1 MALTMLAFGAVIL
14 LIVHSSTLAQ
24 TTRSSGRPITTTKAR
39 TSGPTRTTRSR
50 TTGSPITPRAARTLS
65 TTATTTTTSTSTSTS
80 TTIRTDSTP
89 TTTTTWTSNPF
100 TTTTILSSG
109 SMLTDTATT
118 SNITPTSTTTT
129 TTTTSVCSVNA
140 TTLDA
145 VPGQVGH
152 VTSPNYPSPYY
163 NNADCR
169 WLIYAGSGYV
179 VKVTVLNF
187 SLETG
192 FDFLEL
198 YNGIEPSS
206 SSLIIR
212 TSSTPQQ
219 SVIHSSGQYMY
230 IRFYSDGSVTYSGFR
245 LTYEAVDQ
253 QSVPTSVCTSNGTNL
268 SAVPGQVGYLLS
280 LYWPSVYSGFISCS
294 WTINSTSGYVVRSSI
309 LNVTNPEFSFYIRIY
324 DGMSESSPPLG
335 QFSSMP
341 SQTVYYSS
349 GQSMYITLTTY
360 GLSPNSLFNLT
371 YEAVDQL
378 SAPTSVCTSNGT
390 AFSAVPGQ
398 VGYLSSL
405 YYPSVYS
412 GFISCSWR
420 INSISGYIVKATIL
434 NVTNPQFYFYIG
446 IYDGMSASSPS
457 LASIYSMPSQ
467 TVYYSSGQSMYITL
481 TTYGL
486 SPNSLFNLTYEA
498 VDQLSAPTSVCTSSG
513 TNFSAVPGQVG
524 YLTSLYYPSL
534 YSGFIYC
541 SWTVNSPNG
550 YVVKATVLNV
560 TNYDLYFYITIYDGM
575 SASSPSLASISSM
588 PSHTV
593 YYSSGQSM
601 YITLTTYGLS
611 PNSLF
616 NLTYEAV
623 DQLSAPTSVCTSNGT
638 TFSAVPGQVGYL
650 PSLYYPSVYSGVI
663 SCSWPIN
670 TTYGYV
676 VKATVLNVT
685 NSEFY
690 FYITI
695 YDGVSASSPS
705 LAWIS
710 SMPSQTAYYSSGQ
723 SMYITLTT
731 YGLSPNSTF
740 SFTYEAVDQLS
751 TPTSVCTSSGTNFS
765 AVPGQVGYLT
775 SLYYPSLYSG
785 FISCSW
791 TVNSNIGY
799 VVKATVL
806 NVTNYDLYFYITIYD
821 GMSASSPSLGQ
832 FSSMPSQTVYYS
844 SGQSMYI
851 TLTTYGLSPNS
862 LFNLT
867 YEAVDQ
873 LSAPASVCTSNGTTF
888 SAVPGQVGYLPS
900 LYYPSVYSG
909 FISCSWPINTTYG
922 YVVKAT
928 VLNVTNSQFYFYIS
942 IYDGVSASSPSL
954 AWISSMPSQTV
965 YYSSGQSMYITLT
978 TSGLSPNS
986 TFSLTYEAVDQLSAP
1001 TSVCTSNGT
1010 TFSAVPGQVGYLPS
1024 LYYPSVYSGSI
1035 TCSWTIISSNGYIVK
1050 ATILN
1055 VTNPQFY
1062 FYIVIYDGMSASSPS
1077 LASIYSVSSP
1087 TVYYSSGQSM
1097 YIRITTYGLS
1107 PNSIFFLTYE
1117 AVDQLSAGPSVCSV
1131 NAPTIYAVPGQ
1142 VGYLTSPNYP
1152 SPYYNNADCRWLIV
1166 AGDGSVVRIT
1176 VLNFN
1181 LEPGWDYLELYNG
1194 SQISS
1199 SSLIIRTS
1207 STPQQSVIYST
1218 GQYMY
1223 IRFSSDSIISYTGF
1237 RLTYEAVDQQTV
1249 STSDVCPVNGTALSA
1264 LSGQVDYLR
1273 FPNHPSSDSNNTG
1286 CRWLINSTIGD
1297 VVKLTV
1303 LSASSDFFYYIQIF
1317 DGISESSPTLVTFY
1331 GMPLQTV
1338 YYSSGQYMYIRYT
1351 GYGSVNNSGLRVTY
1365 EAVNQQSVPTWGST
1379 TTSTVPRASDPYT
1392 CRCSCVS
1399 TCSPP

>member
-80 TTIRTDSTP
+80 TTIRTDSTPTTTTTWTSSPFTTTTTLTSAATATTSDTTPTSTTTTTTSDSTP

-341 SQTVYYSS
+341 SQ
-349 GQSMYITLTTY
+349 
-360 GLSPNSLFNLT
+360 
-371 YEAVDQL
+371 
-378 SAPTSVCTSNGT
+378 
-390 AFSAVPGQ
+390 
-398 VGYLSSL
+398 
-405 YYPSVYS
+405 
-412 GFISCSWR
+412 
-420 INSISGYIVKATIL
+420 
-434 NVTNPQFYFYIG
+434 
-446 IYDGMSASSPS
+446 
-457 LASIYSMPSQ
+457 
-467 TVYYSSGQSMYITL
+467 
-481 TTYGL
+481 
-486 SPNSLFNLTYEA
+486 
-498 VDQLSAPTSVCTSSG
+498 
-513 TNFSAVPGQVG
+513 
-524 YLTSLYYPSL
+524 
-534 YSGFIYC
+534 
-541 SWTVNSPNG
+541 
-550 YVVKATVLNV
+550 
-560 TNYDLYFYITIYDGM
+560 
-575 SASSPSLASISSM
+575 
-588 PSHTV
+588 TV

>member
-80 TTIRTDSTP
+80 TTIRTDSTPTTTTTWTSSPFTTTTTLTSAATATTSDTTPTSTTTTTTSDSTP

-390 AFSAVPGQ
+390 
-398 VGYLSSL
+398 
-405 YYPSVYS
+405 
-412 GFISCSWR
+412 
-420 INSISGYIVKATIL
+420 
-434 NVTNPQFYFYIG
+434 
-446 IYDGMSASSPS
+446 
-457 LASIYSMPSQ
+457 
-467 TVYYSSGQSMYITL
+467 
-481 TTYGL
+481 
-486 SPNSLFNLTYEA
+486 
-498 VDQLSAPTSVCTSSG
+498 
-513 TNFSAVPGQVG
+513 
-524 YLTSLYYPSL
+524 
-534 YSGFIYC
+534 
-541 SWTVNSPNG
+541 
-550 YVVKATVLNV
+550 
-560 TNYDLYFYITIYDGM
+560 
-575 SASSPSLASISSM
+575 
-588 PSHTV
+588 
-593 YYSSGQSM
+593 
-601 YITLTTYGLS
+601 
-611 PNSLF
+611 
-616 NLTYEAV
+616 
-623 DQLSAPTSVCTSNGT
+623 

-650 PSLYYPSVYSGVI
+650 PSLYYPSV
-663 SCSWPIN
+663 
-670 TTYGYV
+670 
-676 VKATVLNVT
+676 
-685 NSEFY
+685 
-690 FYITI
+690 
-695 YDGVSASSPS
+695 
-705 LAWIS
+705 
-710 SMPSQTAYYSSGQ
+710 
-723 SMYITLTT
+723 
-731 YGLSPNSTF
+731 
-740 SFTYEAVDQLS
+740 
-751 TPTSVCTSSGTNFS
+751 
-765 AVPGQVGYLT
+765 
-775 SLYYPSLYSG
+775 YSG